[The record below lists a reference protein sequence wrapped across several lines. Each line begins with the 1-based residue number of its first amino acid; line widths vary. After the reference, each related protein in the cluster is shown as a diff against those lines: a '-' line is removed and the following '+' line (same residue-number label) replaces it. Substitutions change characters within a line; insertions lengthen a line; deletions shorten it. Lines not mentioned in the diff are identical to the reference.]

1 MPADHDQVAALA
13 ALAARLEAAGHWV
26 SLDYRVTEKT
36 AAEEFFD
43 VTPRTMRWWREEGRA
58 PPFVVLGGRI
68 TYRLEHLLA
77 YIEARTHAGSGKV

>member
-1 MPADHDQVAALA
+1 MPADHDQVA

-26 SLDYRVTEKT
+26 SLDHRVTEKS
-36 AAEEFFD
+36 AAAVFG
-43 VTPRTMRWWREEGRA
+43 VSPRTLRWWREEGTA

-77 YIEARTHAGSGKV
+77 HIEARTHAGSGKV